1 MMGLVRQALRRPY
14 TSAILAFI
22 IMLSGGMAMTRMIVD
37 IFPIIDIPV
46 VLVAWNYNGL
56 PPEEMERRVVLVA
69 ERSYSQSV
77 DGIERIES
85 QSIAGTG
92 IIKIYFSPG
101 ASIGSALAQINAV
114 NNQAL
119 RVMPPGMTPPILVPF
134 NASSVGVVQM
144 TTSSKT
150 MPEQEIVDY
159 TNNFIRLK
167 LYTIPGIALTAPYGG
182 KSRQIIIDLDPTR
195 MAAKGIS
202 PNDVVAAL
210 QTSNVIVPAGVARM
224 GEREYNVTINSSPSA
239 VDQFANL
246 PLVVRNGIMVTMG
259 DVAKVGDSFANQT
272 NMVHVNGERA
282 SYVTILRHSDAS
294 TLVVVDALRAALPE
308 IKAASPAGLDIGLG
322 FDQSVF
328 VRSAIENVV
337 REAIIS
343 SILVSLMI
351 LVFLGS
357 WRNMVIVSAS
367 IPLSIFAGIAGLLA
381 TGQSI
386 NLMTLGGLAL
396 AIGLLVDNATVTIEN
411 IHRNQSLGKSLT
423 VAILDGCGE
432 VVTPLTVATLAICI
446 VFFPVFLLTGP
457 ARFLFIPLGI
467 TVVLSMLASYILSFT
482 ILPTMTRM
490 MLPDHAHGAHPK
502 PGWAIRQFEHG
513 FDWVKKLYVGALV
526 SCLRARGF
534 VLISFAG
541 LLVVTLFMA
550 TVAGTDFFPTA
561 DVGIIK
567 LHYRAPTG
575 TRLESTE
582 LRVLA
587 VEQKIRDV
595 IGDAEIQTIND
606 NIGVPFS
613 YNLALIPSDNISSAD
628 AEILI
633 QLKPGHKPSQ
643 DYIHALRAALPEAFP
658 GALFYFQTADIVSQ
672 VLNFGLSAPID
683 VQIADP
689 NFNRSYELAQQLLV
703 KMQKI
708 PGVADA
714 HIVQLLDYPT
724 LQIDVDRLRAAQLGI
739 AQRDISNNLLVSLSS
754 SSLVAPSYFLNPAN
768 NVNYFVAVRQPMDAV
783 KDVQSLMD
791 LPVSQ
796 PLVPQ
801 ATTVANQFNI
811 NSIAV
816 MPNAPVTRMSDVAAL
831 RPRNSMASI
840 NHYAVQRVIDVAA
853 NVDGRDLGSVS
864 ADIRKAIADV
874 SVGLSLA
881 THIDLRGQ
889 PDVMN
894 TSFNNLAQ
902 GLVISIILVYALLVV
917 LFQSWIDPF
926 IIMMAVPGALIGI
939 IWMLILT
946 GTTINVESLMGTI
959 MTVGISVSNSI
970 LVVSFANDIRARH
983 ALSAF
988 EGVIA
993 AGQTRLRPIMMTALA
1008 MVLGMIPMALGAGE
1022 AGEQNAPLGRAVI
1035 GGLIAATIA
1044 TLVIVPVFYTLL
1056 RRKPPRL
1063 HELDANF
1070 AAEAAGAQ
1078 GAGVPPSGDAH
1089 AEAAVKGTTHD

>member
-1 MMGLVRQALRRPY
+1 MMGLVRLALRRPY
-14 TSAILAFI
+14 TSAIIAFV

-37 IFPIIDIPV
+37 IFPVIDIPV

-56 PPEEMERRVVLVA
+56 PPEDMERRVVLVA

-77 DGIERIES
+77 DGITKIES
-85 QSIAGTG
+85 QSLAGTG
-92 IIKIYFSPG
+92 IIKIYFAPG
-101 ASIGSALAQINAV
+101 ASLGGALAQINAV
-114 NNQAL
+114 NNVAL

-144 TTSSKT
+144 NTSSKT
-150 MPEQEIVDY
+150 MPEQEVVDY

-167 LYTIPGIALTAPYGG
+167 LYTIPGIALTSSYGG
-182 KSRQIIIDLDPTR
+182 KFRQIIVDIDPSR
-195 MAAKGIS
+195 MAAKGVS
-202 PNDVVAAL
+202 PNDVVTAL
-210 QTSNVIVPAGVARM
+210 QASNVIVPAGVARM
-224 GEREYNVTINSSPSA
+224 GEREYTVTINSSPSA
-239 VDQFANL
+239 VDQFSNL
-246 PLVVRNGIMVTMG
+246 PLGVRNGVTVTLG
-259 DVAKVGDSFANQT
+259 DIAQVHDAFANQT
-272 NMVHVNGERA
+272 NIVHVNGERA
-282 SYVTILRHSDAS
+282 TFVTVLRHSDAS
-294 TLVVVDALRAALPE
+294 TLVVVDALRSVLPE
-308 IKAASPAGLDIGLG
+308 IKAAAPAGLEIGLD

-367 IPLSIFAGIAGLLA
+367 IPLSIFAGVAGLFA
-381 TGQSI
+381 FGQSI

-411 IHRNQSLGKSLT
+411 IHRNQALGKSLT
-423 VAILDGCGE
+423 VAIIDGCGE

-467 TVVLSMLASYILSFT
+467 TVVLSMLASYVLSFT
-482 ILPTMTRM
+482 IVPTMTRM
-490 MLPDHAHGAHPK
+490 MLTDHHTTGEVHRPNFL
-502 PGWAIRQFEHG
+502 I
-513 FDWVKKLYVGALV
+513 
-526 SCLRARGF
+526 RGF
-534 VLISFAG
+534 EAGFEWIRHRYANMLRLCLQTRFFVLLCFFG
-541 LLVVTLFMA
+541 LLGVTLF
-550 TVAGTDFFPTA
+550 VAPIAGSDFFPTA

-575 TRLESTE
+575 TRLEATE
-582 LRVLA
+582 IRVLD
-587 VEQKIRDV
+587 VERKIREV
-595 IGDAEIQTIND
+595 IGDAELQTVND
-606 NIGVPFS
+606 TIGVPNS

-633 QLKPGHKPSQ
+633 QLKPGHKPSI
-643 DYIHALRAALPEAFP
+643 DHIRALRAALPDAFP

-683 VQIADP
+683 IQIQDPNFDRSYEIAQKLLVTIKKIPGIADP
-689 NFNRSYELAQQLLV
+689 HV
-703 KMQKI
+703 
-708 PGVADA
+708 
-714 HIVQLLDYPT
+714 VQLLDYPT
-724 LQIDVDRLRAAQLGI
+724 LQIDVDRLRAAQLGVV
-739 AQRDISNNLLVSLSS
+739 QKDISNNLLVSLSS
-754 SSLVAPSYFLNPAN
+754 SSLVAPSYFLNPLN
-768 NVNYFVAVRQPMDAV
+768 NVNYFVAVREPMEAV
-783 KDVQSLMD
+783 TDVQKLMA

-796 PLVPQ
+796 PVVQPV
-801 ATTVANQFNI
+801 TTLNSQFTPT
-811 NSIAV
+811 SFTA
-816 MPNAPVTRMSDVAAL
+816 MPNAPVTRMSDVATV
-831 RPRNSMASI
+831 RPRNSVASI
-840 NHYAVQRVIDVAA
+840 NHYSVQRVLDVAA
-853 NVDGRDLGSVS
+853 NVDGRDLGGVS
-864 ADIRKAIADV
+864 ADVRKAIAEI
-874 SVGLSLA
+874 SKGMSLA

-889 PDVMN
+889 PEVMD
-894 TSFNNLAQ
+894 TSFSNLAQ
-902 GLVISIILVYALLVV
+902 CLIISIILVYALLVV

-939 IWMLILT
+939 IWMLVLT

-970 LVVSFANDIRARH
+970 LVVSFANDVRARH
-983 ALSAF
+983 ELTAF
-988 EGVIA
+988 EAVIA

-1008 MVLGMIPMALGAGE
+1008 MILGMIPMAIGAGE

-1035 GGLIAATIA
+1035 GGLVAATVA

-1063 HELDANF
+1063 HVLDSQF

-1078 GAGVPPSGDAH
+1078 TQLH
-1089 AEAAVKGTTHD
+1089 